1 MTPTSAARGVGPE
14 LRPTAVVFDLGG
26 VLIDWDPRYL
36 YRSVFEGDE
45 AAMDAFLAEVT
56 TPEWNLRQDAGRTWN
71 EAIEVLTRQFPQ
83 HAAPIAAFRERWIET
98 VRGAIEPTVIV
109 LAELR
114 AAGVPLYA
122 LTNWSAET
130 FPLARPQFP
139 FLDWFDGIVVSGEV
153 GMVKPDPA
161 IYRHLVD
168 THRLTPG
175 TTVFIDDSEANVR
188 AATEAGMIGIQ
199 FTGAA
204 ALRTALIDLGLLAE
218 RCEAVLITGL
228 YGSGKSALAANIGDE
243 LERRDLPFGALD
255 LDWLAWFNPGAG
267 SETERSILLKN
278 LSAVVANYRAARI
291 SYFVLAHS
299 VADAAELDAYRRTLD
314 MPVRVVRLSVPLA
327 EIERRLTADGRP
339 QDLEVARAWAA
350 ARKGEGVEDL
360 VVDNDRP
367 IGDVVRE
374 VLAWLGW
381 PPG

>member
-1 MTPTSAARGVGPE
+1 MTRPRAAHGADAAS
-14 LRPTAVVFDLGG
+14 RPTAVVFDLGG

-45 AAMDAFLAEVT
+45 AAMEAFLAEVT
-56 TPEWNLRQDAGRTWN
+56 TPEWNLRQDAGRSWS
-71 EAIEVLTRQFPQ
+71 EAIETLTEQFPH
-83 HAAPIAAFRERWIET
+83 HAQRIGAFRDRWIET
-98 VRGAIEPTVIV
+98 VRGAIEPTVAV
-109 LAELR
+109 LRELR

-153 GMVKPDPA
+153 GMVKPDPG

-168 THRLTPG
+168 THGLSPE

-188 AATEAGMIGIQ
+188 AATEAGMIGIR
-199 FTGAA
+199 FTRAA
-204 ALRTALIDLGLLAE
+204 ALRTELIDLGLLDE
-218 RCEAVLITGL
+218 RCEAVLITGV

-243 LERRDLPFGALD
+243 LERRDLPFAALD

-267 SETERSILLKN
+267 SETEQSMVLKN
-278 LSAVVANYRAARI
+278 LAALVANYRSARI
-291 SYFVLAHS
+291 SYFVLAHA

-314 MPVRVVRLSVPLA
+314 MPVRVVRLSVPLE

-339 QDLEVARAWAA
+339 RDSEVARAWAA
-350 ARKGEGVEDL
+350 TGKGEGVEDL
-360 VVDNDRP
+360 VVDNHRP
-367 IGDVVRE
+367 IGEVVRE
-374 VLAWLGW
+374 VLDWLGW